1 MAGACGKALFLLE
14 KRGLST
20 SKTMILSNNAL
31 QDSAG
36 EKKPSVL
43 LLVNVEC
50 HSEVGGVADTTG
62 GFMVVGGL
70 CGAQK
75 VLP

>member
-1 MAGACGKALFLLE
+1 
-14 KRGLST
+14 
-20 SKTMILSNNAL
+20 MILSNNAL

-36 EKKPSVL
+36 GKKEPSVL